1 MAFLEKIIEFFHVF
15 RDRFNE
21 LTAEEKRRLVIICAA
36 GFAVLLI
43 FFIIVSA
50 RGSSKNGSS
59 AESERSRFNIA
70 IPPEELF
77 LPDEPDFLPGVVLER
92 DRRLNWTEQDASEY
106 WQDPL
111 KYGEEQWRE
120 NIEAAV
126 DELLERVP

>member
-1 MAFLEKIIEFFHVF
+1 MAFWEKIIEFFKSF
-15 RDRFNE
+15 QDRFKN
-21 LTAEEKRRLVIICAA
+21 LIVEEKRRLLIICAA

-50 RGSSKNGSS
+50 RGSSKGGSS
-59 AESERSRFNIA
+59 EDSERSRFNIA

-120 NIEAAV
+120 KIEAAV

>member
-1 MAFLEKIIEFFHVF
+1 MEKIIEFFHVF

-43 FFIIVSA
+43 LSIIISVT
-50 RGSSKNGSS
+50 GSSKDGSS
-59 AESERSRFNIA
+59 AENERARFNIA

-120 NIEAAV
+120 KIEAAV